1 MARSPFVPPETVRL
15 SLREGDW
22 LEVKKYLNHGEQ
34 KALEGAGLVAVKPSS
49 DSSDRAAFELDF
61 RRLGMATLNAYI
73 VDWSFVDASGKPTKP
88 TPENIAALDS
98 ETAKELDE
106 ALAAHRKQME
116 SEKNGPKP
124 SPAGEPR

>member
-49 DSSDRAAFELDF
+49 DASDRAAFELDF

-73 VDWSFVDASGKPTKP
+73 VDWSFVDAHGKSVKP
-88 TPENIAALDS
+88 TPENIAALDLD
-98 ETAKELDE
+98 TAKELDDAIAE
-106 ALAAHRKQME
+106 HRKRME
-116 SEKNGPKP
+116 SEKNGQRP
-124 SPAGEPR
+124 SLAGGQS